1 MIVENEM
8 IVIRWCAS
16 YSLRDSSRN
25 EKQVEEDGTLYCN
38 PITVMWESI
47 TYNLVSQLDISHF
60 CRELL
65 RPTKLKLFTHW

>member
-25 EKQVEEDGTLYCN
+25 EKKTELS
-38 PITVMWESI
+38 TVMWESI